1 MAMSTAASDAR
12 PRAAQSRL
20 PLLALGAIGVVFGDI
35 GTSPLYALKEVFGS
49 AHPMALSEDN
59 ILGAL
64 SLIFWTLMV
73 IVTLKYVAFIM
84 RADNHGEGGILALL
98 ALVVRLT
105 RQNRRLRYV
114 LGLLGVFG
122 ATLFYGDAV
131 ITPAISVLSAVEG
144 LEVIAPQLHPFIVP
158 TSLAVLVGLFLIQ
171 SHGTGK
177 VGAFFGPVTAV
188 WFVTLAVLGVAS
200 IAETPEV
207 LAAAH
212 PGYAYH
218 FFADHPLISF
228 IALGAVVLA
237 VTGTEAL
244 YADMGH
250 FGHGPIALAWVA
262 VVWPALLLNY
272 FGQGALLLRQP
283 AAAENPFYMLAPEW
297 FLVPLV
303 LLATCATVIASQ
315 AVISGAF
322 SLTQQAIQLGLLP
335 RMRIAHTSARE
346 EGQIYI
352 PLVNWLLLVGV
363 IFLVLEFRSSSGLA
377 AAYGM
382 AVTGAMMIDT
392 LLVGAVMVL
401 MWRWPRPLAALI
413 VVLLLA
419 IDVTFFTAN
428 TLKFFAGGWL
438 PTMIAVALFT
448 VLTTWRRGRQLVI
461 ARKKAN
467 AIGRDAFIQLMGND
481 IPRVPGTAVFLTG
494 DREIAPGALLHNL
507 KHNKVLHERVVFL
520 TVKTE
525 DVPYVA
531 DADCAEI
538 KDLGKNFYRVLLHY
552 GFMQQPDI
560 PRALELCGRAGL
572 VFDMMETT
580 FVLGRDTVIP
590 TTLPGMALWR
600 EHLFAWMTRNAA
612 SANDFFRIPPNRV
625 VELGSQIEI

>member
-1 MAMSTAASDAR
+1 MATATANTQRQADR
-12 PRAAQSRL
+12 SRF

-49 AHPMALSEDN
+49 AHPLPLDEAN

-64 SLIFWTLMV
+64 SLIFWTLAV
-73 IVTLKYVAFIM
+73 IVTAKYLALIM

-105 RQNRRLRYV
+105 RENRRLRYV

-144 LEVIAPQLHPFIVP
+144 LEVIAPQLHPFVVP
-158 TSLAVLVGLFLIQ
+158 VALAVLIGLFVIQ
-171 SHGTGK
+171 THGTGK
-177 VGAFFGPVTAV
+177 VGALFGPVTLL
-188 WFVTLAVLGVAS
+188 WFVTLGVLGALS
-200 IAETPEV
+200 IAKTPGV
-207 LAAAH
+207 LAAVH
-212 PGYAYH
+212 PNYAYH

-250 FGHGPIALAWVA
+250 FGRGPIRAAWVC

-272 FGQGALLLRQP
+272 FGQGALLVRRP
-283 AAAENPFYMLAPEW
+283 EAVENPFYLLAPEW

-303 LLATCATVIASQ
+303 VLATCATVIASQ

-346 EGQIYI
+346 GGQIYI
-352 PLVNWLLLVGV
+352 STVNWLLLAGV
-363 IFLVLEFRSSSGLA
+363 VFLVLEFRSSSGLA

-392 LLVGAVMVL
+392 LLVGAVMVML
-401 MWRWPRPLAALI
+401 WRWPKPLAAAI
-413 VVLLLA
+413 VGVLLV
-419 IDVTFFTAN
+419 IDMTFFAAN

-438 PTMIAVALFT
+438 PLLIALALF
-448 VLTTWRRGRQLVI
+448 VLLTTWRRGRQLII
-461 ARKKAN
+461 ARKKVN
-467 AIGRDAFIQLMGND
+467 AIGRDDFIRLMGDD

-507 KHNKVLHERVVFL
+507 KHNKVLHQRVVFL
-520 TVKTE
+520 TVKVD

-560 PRALELCGRAGL
+560 PRALALCAGAGL
-572 VFDMMETT
+572 PFEMMETT

-590 TTLPGMALWR
+590 TREPGMALWR
-600 EHLFAWMTRNAA
+600 EHIFAWMTRNAA
-612 SANDFFRIPPNRV
+612 TAHDFFRIPPNRV
-625 VELGSQIEI
+625 IELGSQIEI